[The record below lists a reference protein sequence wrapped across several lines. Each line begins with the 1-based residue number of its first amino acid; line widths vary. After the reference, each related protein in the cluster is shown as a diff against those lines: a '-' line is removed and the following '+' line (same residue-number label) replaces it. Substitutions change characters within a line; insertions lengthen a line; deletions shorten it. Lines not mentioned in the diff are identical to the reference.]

1 MPLQLQTRLLRVLE
15 AGKVSR
21 IGGER
26 DITLDVRVIAA
37 THNNLKQK
45 IIDGLFREDLYYRL
59 NILNIHLPPLRER
72 KEDISLLAWNFLQR
86 VLSEVNYKPPYPYLS
101 QQSIQLLDL
110 A

>member
-1 MPLQLQTRLLRVLE
+1 MKLVICRQLQTRLLRVLE

-45 IIDGLFREDLYYRL
+45 IIDGLFR
-59 NILNIHLPPLRER
+59 
-72 KEDISLLAWNFLQR
+72 LQKTFTI
-86 VLSEVNYKPPYPYLS
+86 VIAL
-101 QQSIQLLDL
+101 IF
-110 A
+110 